1 MNTQMKQG
9 WTSKL
14 TPIDEALE
22 PIADAVSFDLAV
34 AEKVD
39 GFDRSPESRLERSK
53 DIMRRQI
60 EQIDIDIKKTKGVA
74 EVQIEQIEAETKSK
88 NDQDQQRIDDLR
100 DEIAEITASTK
111 ARSAD
116 SKNRIKSINDGCA
129 YQIAKL
135 EEYRVS
141 AEAFLSASARKTN

>member
-1 MNTQMKQG
+1 MNTQTKQG

-22 PIADAVSFDLAV
+22 PIADAVEFDLAV
-34 AEKVD
+34 AEKVA
-39 GFDRSPESRLERSK
+39 GFDRSPESRLEKSK

-60 EQIDIDIKKTKGVA
+60 EQIEADIKKTKAAA
-74 EVQIEQIEAETKSK
+74 EIQIEKIEAKSYLG
-88 NDQDQQRIDDLR
+88 NEQDQARIDELR
-100 DEIAEITASTK
+100 AQIAEITANMK

-116 SKNRIKSINDGCA
+116 AKDRIKSINEGCA

>member
-1 MNTQMKQG
+1 MNAQTKQG

-22 PIADAVSFDLAV
+22 PIADAVEFDIAV
-34 AEKVD
+34 AQKVD
-39 GFDRSPESRLERSK
+39 GFDRSPESRLEKSK

-60 EQIDIDIKKTKGVA
+60 EQIDADIKNTKAAA
-74 EVQIEQIEAETKSK
+74 EVQIEKIEAETKLG
-88 NDQDQQRIDDLR
+88 NDQDQDRIDDLR
-100 DEIAEITASTK
+100 AQIAEITANTK

-116 SKNRIKSINDGCA
+116 AKDRINSINEGCA

-141 AEAFLSASARKTN
+141 AEAFLSASARKAN